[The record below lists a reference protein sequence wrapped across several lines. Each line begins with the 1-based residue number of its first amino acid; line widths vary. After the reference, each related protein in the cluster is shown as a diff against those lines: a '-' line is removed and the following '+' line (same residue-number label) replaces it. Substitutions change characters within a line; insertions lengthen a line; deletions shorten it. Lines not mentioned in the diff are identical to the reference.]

1 MKKSSFLKDSFK
13 ILSIACL
20 AGTSI
25 ITIIQIYTEKSILD
39 YHAMVIIYLLTIY
52 SIISL
57 NNDVCLLSKKSLS
70 KVLATIALIT
80 NACWLVLE
88 IIFILD
94 LFNCGDNYLHVDGCN
109 IEVYNIFN
117 KFATSAIVL
126 SGATTL
132 AANFNNFEKDGTTF
146 KIAQKLFVIA
156 TLAVGASLIVV
167 FWLDSRS
174 IMNILTFISNN
185 YKIFASLGIIVGFCG
200 TFSFIMSRQEQDYLD
215 IKFANPDTPINVAT
229 PAAKNNQELD
239 IDKDIPKIV
248 PTENIP
254 VTGLADGAVSSTTA
268 ADSIDIKIIEKP
280 DENPYEGPE
289 PLVENPS
296 ETSTESPSSDP
307 ESPQP
312 TSEQ

>member
-1 MKKSSFLKDSFK
+1 
-13 ILSIACL
+13 
-20 AGTSI
+20 
-25 ITIIQIYTEKSILD
+25 
-39 YHAMVIIYLLTIY
+39 
-52 SIISL
+52 
-57 NNDVCLLSKKSLS
+57 
-70 KVLATIALIT
+70 
-80 NACWLVLE
+80 
-88 IIFILD
+88 
-94 LFNCGDNYLHVDGCN
+94 
-109 IEVYNIFN
+109 
-117 KFATSAIVL
+117 
-126 SGATTL
+126 
-132 AANFNNFEKDGTTF
+132 
-146 KIAQKLFVIA
+146 
-156 TLAVGASLIVV
+156 
-167 FWLDSRS
+167 
-174 IMNILTFISNN
+174 MNILTFISDN

-200 TFSFIMSRQEQDYLD
+200 AFSFIMSRQEQDYLD

-296 ETSTESPSSDP
+296 ETPTESPSSDP

-312 TSEQ
+312 PSEQ